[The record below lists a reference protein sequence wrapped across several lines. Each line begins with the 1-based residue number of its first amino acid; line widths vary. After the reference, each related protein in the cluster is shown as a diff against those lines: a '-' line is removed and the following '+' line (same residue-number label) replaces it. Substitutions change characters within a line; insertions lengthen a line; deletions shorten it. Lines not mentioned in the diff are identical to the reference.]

1 MNRNGMSVRWSSR
14 VGSNSTARLK
24 RSRRRL
30 APGVLA
36 LEDRRLL
43 ATFTVTSTADT
54 APVNEP
60 TPGTLRWAVEQA
72 NLATTSPSTIDF
84 SLGSGAET
92 VKLYKGA
99 LDLTDTKEPTT
110 IDGTGANLLAISG
123 GGRDRIL
130 FVEGGVTATVSGL
143 TISHGYS
150 AYGGGVWNDGTATFT
165 GCTISG
171 NSATYGGGLSNTG
184 TAILTGCTI
193 SGNSA
198 YYNGGGVYDNGGGT
212 ATLTGCN
219 ISGNSAE
226 SGGGV
231 VNDSAAILTG
241 CTISGNSAETG
252 GGLYNNGGGTATLT
266 GCTISGNSAEF
277 GSGGVANYSAATLTK
292 CTISGNQGSAV
303 GGVYN
308 GKQGTATLTECT
320 ISGNSAEYAGGL
332 GNYGDVTVRGCTIS
346 GNSASVGSN
355 TSDTGGVENSGT
367 ANLTDTIVATNING
381 DIGGEKIATGSFN
394 LIGTGGS
401 DGLTNGVNGNIVLT
415 SLANLDLA
423 PLGFYGG
430 PTETMALF
438 PGSPA
443 IGKGTALSGVSS
455 DQRGLALDSPID
467 IGAFQSPAGPLV
479 VNTTTDSAATPLG
492 ELSLRQAVNLANV
505 LPGDPTIT
513 FNSTVFATAQTITLG
528 GTPLELSNPTGATET
543 ITGPTAGVTIS
554 GGGLSRVFQVDT
566 EVTASFSGLTITGGS
581 ATNGAGVEDL
591 GTAVLT
597 NCKLSGNTASS
608 GASLAVLGGDL
619 RLSDCSITGS
629 TTAVQVAN
637 QSTATISG
645 TVIGGGGTGIQVG
658 SSASDDSTV
667 VANQDDLSGEKV
679 GVQNLEAKEASAN
692 ATLDWWGSSGGPGSS
707 GASTAVGPVEDSPW
721 LGDAKSLTLATAD
734 SLGFASAAGNSYVV
748 TPNTTAHNLGVSLGG
763 NLVGTVTAGG
773 TILFAGSA
781 GRVTINGESGTGF
794 NTDAFTISDAAVT
807 FAAADA
813 FSGAS
818 IQFKGD
824 VGRTIAAKGTANSF
838 NVSGWTGAGTL
849 SAPAGTGTV
858 IATKNAAYTLSN
870 TSLVAGTMSL
880 TLSGITSAN
889 LTDSGSGHN
898 FTVTG
903 WTGTGTLTGSS
914 DSISATESANTT
926 LTNTSLTAGMMSLHL
941 SGITKANLTASAA
954 NQNTPVIVD
963 ASAFTGTTNLTAGGT
978 GNAILLGGSG
988 SGGTLTNQGSGNDI
1002 LIGGLG
1008 ADTLADSGTGHNI
1021 LIGGGGADTITG
1033 NGKDILIS
1041 GTTSYDSNT
1050 SAHITALDT
1059 ILAEW
1064 SSSDSYS
1071 VRIKKITQGITV
1083 NSQTYALS
1091 SSTVQPDSVASI
1103 VSDGTQSSQN
1113 NWFIVS
1119 SLDKVTRKAT
1129 ETDTII

>member
-1 MNRNGMSVRWSSR
+1 MNRNGMWDRRSSR
-14 VGSNSTARLK
+14 AGSNSKVGSK
-24 RSRRRL
+24 RNRRRL

-54 APVNEP
+54 APVNKP
-60 TPGTLRWAVEQA
+60 APGTLRWAVEQA

-92 VKLYKGA
+92 IQLKKGE
-99 LDLTDTKEPTT
+99 LDLTNTKDPTT
-110 IDGTGANLLAISG
+110 IDGSGANLLAISG
-123 GGRDRIL
+123 GGRDRIF
-130 FVEGGVTATVSGL
+130 FVEGGVTATLSGL
-143 TISHGYS
+143 TITHGYS
-150 AYGGGVWNDGTATFT
+150 AYGGGVWNDGTASFT

-231 VNDSAAILTG
+231 ENDSAVILTG
-241 CTISGNSAETG
+241 CTISGNSAEAG
-252 GGLYNNGGGTATLT
+252 GGLSNYEGGTATLT

-292 CTISGNQGSAV
+292 CTISGNQGSAA

-308 GKQGTATLTECT
+308 SKQCTATLTECT

-332 GNYGDVTVRGCTIS
+332 GNYGDVTVSGCTIS
-346 GNSASVGSN
+346 GNSASGGN
-355 TSDTGGVENSGT
+355 TSDSGGVANSGT
-367 ANLTDTIVATNING
+367 ATLTDTIVAGNYDG
-381 DIGGEKIATGSFN
+381 DLGGNKAASGSFN

-415 SLANLDLA
+415 SLTNLDLA

-430 PTETMALF
+430 PTETMALE
-438 PGSPA
+438 PSSAA
-443 IGKGTALSGVSS
+443 IGKGTAMSGVTT
-455 DQRGLALDSPID
+455 DGRGFSLDKPVD
-467 IGAFQSPAGPLV
+467 IGAFQTGPLV
-479 VNTTTDSAATPLG
+479 VNTTSDSAASPLG

-505 LPGDPTIT
+505 YSGAPTIT
-513 FNSTVFATAQTITLG
+513 FNPTLFATAQTITLG
-528 GTPLELSNPTGATET
+528 GTSLELSNPTGATET

-554 GGGLSRVFQVDT
+554 GGGLSKVFQVDT
-566 EVTASFSGLTITGGS
+566 EVTASFSGLTITGGF
-581 ATNGAGVEDL
+581 AANGAGVADL

-597 NCKLSGNTASS
+597 NCKLSGNSASS
-608 GASLAVLGGDL
+608 GAGLEVLGGDL
-619 RLSDCSITGS
+619 TLSDCSITGS
-629 TTAVQVAN
+629 TTAIQVTN
-637 QSTATISG
+637 ESTATISG

-658 SSASDDSTV
+658 SSTTDDSTV

-679 GVQNLEAKEASAN
+679 GVQNLEAKAASVN
-692 ATLDWWGSSGGPGSS
+692 ATFDWWGSSGGPGSK
-707 GASTAVGPVEDSPW
+707 GASTAVGLVADSPW
-721 LGDAKSLTLATAD
+721 LGDAKSVTLATPD
-734 SLGFASAAGNSYVV
+734 SLGFASRSGDSYVV
-748 TPNTTAHNLGVSLGG
+748 TPNTIGPKLSVSLGG
-763 NLVGTVTAGG
+763 SPVGTVTPGG
-773 TILFAGSA
+773 TIFFTGSA
-781 GRVTINGESGTGF
+781 GSVTINGESGAGF
-794 NTDAFTISDAAVT
+794 STDAFTITNAAVT

-813 FSGAS
+813 FGGAS
-818 IQFKGD
+818 ISFSGA
-824 VGRTIAAKGTANSF
+824 VGRTIAAQGTANTF
-838 NVSGWTGAGTL
+838 NVSGWTGTGTL
-849 SAPAGTGTV
+849 TAPAGTGTV
-858 IATKNAAYTLSN
+858 IATKNSGYALSN

-889 LTDSGSGHN
+889 LTDSGSGNN

-914 DSISATESANTT
+914 DMITATESTNTT
-926 LTNTSLTAGMMSLHL
+926 LTNTRLTAGNMSLNL
-941 SGITKANLTASAA
+941 SGITKVKLTASAA
-954 NQNTPVIVD
+954 SVNTPVIVD
-963 ASAFTGTTNLTAGGT
+963 ASAFTGTTSLTAGGT
-978 GNAILLGGSG
+978 GNTILLGGSG

-1002 LIGGLG
+1002 LIGGPG
-1008 ADTLADSGTGHNI
+1008 ADTLTDSGTGHNI

-1050 SAHITALDT
+1050 SAHITALDA

-1064 SSSDSYS
+1064 SSSDSYT
-1071 VRIKKITQGITV
+1071 VRINKIKQGITV

-1091 SSTVQPDSVASI
+1091 SSTVQPDSVAST

-1119 SLDKVTRKAT
+1119 GLDKVTKKST
-1129 ETDTII
+1129 ET